1 MRRTP
6 TRRSSRTRTSASRS
20 QARQQPRPQA
30 RPRIRRAAPI
40 TAALTAALLAATPLA
55 AVTTTAHAA
64 TPARTST
71 TQGRDP
77 HLMKLID
84 SMTLRQKVAQLFVVQ
99 VYGMSADTTNP
110 ADVASNRA
118 LYGVDNAAQLIARDQ
133 PGGIIYYGN
142 NVTSPQ
148 QLAGFSN
155 GIQRAARA
163 AGHAIPST
171 IAIDQEGGIV
181 ARVGAPATQQPGAMA
196 LAAGRRA
203 ADARALARITGAEL
217 RAIGVD
223 TDYAPDSDVNVNPA
237 NPVIGVRSFGSDPA
251 LVSRMVT
258 AQLGGYRSAN
268 VTATAKHFPG
278 HGDADTDS
286 HVAVPIIRHTRAQ
299 WESIDLPP
307 FRAAIAAGA
316 DSIMT
321 GHLVVPALDPSGDPA
336 TLSRPI
342 VTGILRDQ
350 LHYRG
355 LVITDALDMQ
365 GVRDKYG
372 DDRVPVLALKAGVDV
387 LLKPP
392 AGRFA
397 TQLDAVVNAVRNG
410 ELSED
415 RIDQSVYR
423 VLDLKQRRGL
433 FTDPYVDESRVGQ
446 VVGSPDHLA
455 AARRATGRTT
465 TLVKNDPQPGGATL
479 PLAPGPRSVHV
490 TGWGT
495 TTTATLA
502 TEIGKYGATADA
514 HDTGLSPTPAAIA
527 SAAAAARA
535 HDLTVVVTNRA
546 WDTKTD
552 TGHNGPGQSD
562 LVKALIATGKPVV
575 VVAVRDAYDINAFPT
590 APAYLATFSYTAD
603 ALHAAAAT
611 LFGANRPQGRLPVSI
626 PVAGNPDQTLYP
638 FGHGLDYPRK

>member
-1 MRRTP
+1 MRP
-6 TRRSSRTRTSASRS
+6 TATRPTGHGTTSRPWTRLCS
-20 QARQQPRPQA
+20 
-30 RPRIRRAAPI
+30 AAPI

-55 AVTTTAHAA
+55 AATSAHAA
-64 TPARTST
+64 APARTST

-77 HLMKLID
+77 RLMRLID
-84 SMTLRQKVAQLFVVQ
+84 SMTLRQKAAQLFVVQ
-99 VYGMSADTTNP
+99 IYGMSADTTDP
-110 ADVASNRA
+110 ADVAANRA

-148 QLAGFSN
+148 QLAAFSN
-155 GIQRAARA
+155 GIQRAARG
-163 AGHAIPST
+163 AGHGVPAT

-196 LAAGRRA
+196 LAAGRRP
-203 ADARALARITGAEL
+203 ADARALARITGTEL

-251 LVSRMVT
+251 LVARMVT

-268 VTATAKHFPG
+268 LTATAKHFPG

-286 HVAVPIIRHTRAQ
+286 HTGVPVIRHTRAQ
-299 WESIDLPP
+299 WESTDLPP
-307 FRAAIAAGA
+307 FKAAIAAGA

-336 TLSRPI
+336 TLSHPI

-372 DDRVPVLALKAGVDV
+372 DDRIPVLALKAGVDV

-392 AGRFA
+392 AGQFA
-397 TQLDAVVNAVRNG
+397 TQLDAVVNAVRDG
-410 ELSED
+410 ELSQD

-433 FTDPYVDESRVGQ
+433 FRAPYVDESRVGA
-446 VVGSPDHLA
+446 VVGTPGHLA
-455 AARRATGRTT
+455 TARRATDRTT
-465 TLVKNDPQPGGATL
+465 TLVKNDPQPGGGTL
-479 PLAPGPRSVHV
+479 PLTPGPRSVYV

-495 TTTATLA
+495 STTATLA
-502 TEIGKYGATADA
+502 TEIGKYGTTAAA
-514 HDTGLSPTPAAIA
+514 HDTGLSPGPAAIA
-527 SAAAAARA
+527 AAAAAARD

-546 WDTKTD
+546 WDTSTAD
-552 TGHNGPGQSD
+552 GHNGPGQAD
-562 LVKALIATGKPVV
+562 LVKALIATGRPVV
-575 VVAVRDAYDINAFPT
+575 VLAVRDAYDINAFPD
-590 APAYLATFSYTAD
+590 APAYLATYSYTPD
-603 ALHAAAAT
+603 ALRAAAAT
-611 LFGANRPQGRLPVSI
+611 LFGANRPQGRLPVAI
-626 PVAGNPDQTLYP
+626 PAAGNPGQTLYP
-638 FGHGLDYPRK
+638 FGYGLDYPRK

>member
-6 TRRSSRTRTSASRS
+6 TRRTSRTRATAGR
-20 QARQQPRPQA
+20 PRT
-30 RPRIRRAAPI
+30 RIRRAAPI

-55 AVTTTAHAA
+55 AATASTRAA
-64 TPARTST
+64 TPARTSPA
-71 TQGRDP
+71 QGRDP
-77 HLMKLID
+77 HLMRLLD

-99 VYGMSADTTNP
+99 IYGMSADTTDP
-110 ADVASNRA
+110 ADVTANRA
-118 LYGVDNAAQLIARDQ
+118 LYGLDNAAQLIARDQ

-142 NVTSPQ
+142 NVTGPQ

-155 GIQRAARA
+155 GIQRAAHA
-163 AGHAIPST
+163 AGHAIPAT
-171 IAIDQEGGIV
+171 VAIDQEGGIV

-196 LAAGRRA
+196 LAAGRRP

-251 LVSRMVT
+251 LVSQMVT

-268 VTATAKHFPG
+268 ITATAKHFPG
-278 HGDADTDS
+278 HGNADTDS
-286 HVAVPIIRHTRAQ
+286 HTGVPIIRHTRAQ

-307 FRAAIAAGA
+307 FKAAIAAGA

-336 TLSRPI
+336 TLSHPI

-350 LHYRG
+350 LHYQG

-392 AGRFA
+392 AGQFA
-397 TQLDAVVNAVRNG
+397 TQLDAVVNAVRSG
-410 ELSED
+410 ELTED
-415 RIDQSVYR
+415 RIDRSVYR
-423 VLDLKQRRGL
+423 VLALKQRRGL
-433 FTDPYVDESRVGQ
+433 FTDPYIDESRVGK
-446 VVGSPDHLA
+446 VVGTPGHLA
-455 AARRATGRTT
+455 AARRATDRTT
-465 TLVKNDPQPGGATL
+465 TLVKNDPQPGGTTL
-479 PLAPGPRSVHV
+479 PLAPGPRSVYV

-495 TTTATLA
+495 SSTATLA

-514 HDTGLSPTPAAIA
+514 HDTGLSPTPATI
-527 SAAAAARA
+527 AAAVDAARG
-535 HDLTVVVTNRA
+535 HDLTVVVTNKA
-546 WDTKTD
+546 WDTSTEK
-552 TGHNGPGQSD
+552 GHNGPGQAD

-575 VVAVRDAYDINAFPT
+575 VLAVRDAYDINAFPT

-611 LFGANRPQGRLPVSI
+611 LFGANRPQGRLPVAI
-626 PVAGNPDQTLYP
+626 PVAGSPDQTLYP
-638 FGHGLDYPRK
+638 FGHGLEYPRK